1 MSRRRATG
9 GNDRPIGLNVST
21 MIDVVFLLL
30 IYFLLITEFAPRE
43 EAFEVDVDETRAEQS
58 ADPFEL
64 PSRPVR
70 VRVRSFGDGAGE
82 YAIATDSPVL
92 GDAASYEALYESVAS
107 RRGGVFP
114 EDQRFVI
121 DATDATR
128 WEHVMGAFNA
138 LRRADYDAVAFS
150 PPTKPGD
157 G

>member
-1 MSRRRATG
+1 
-9 GNDRPIGLNVST
+9 

-30 IYFLLITEFAPRE
+30 IYFLLITEFSPRE
-43 EAFEVDVDETRAEQS
+43 EAFDVAVAEKRAAQE

-64 PSRPVR
+64 PTRPVR

-82 YAIATDSPVL
+82 YAITTDSPVV

-121 DATDATR
+121 DASSATR
-128 WEHVMGAFNA
+128 WEHVMGVFNA
-138 LRRADYDAVAFS
+138 LRRAEYDTVRFS
-150 PPTKPGD
+150 PPTGRGD